1 MLLPIALICV
11 TWPSVSL
18 QQKPSYEK
26 YGNKPKEVEAFTCQK
41 LSFSPVKNSVKE
53 PLGMVSTVIGKK
65 VYTEVSKTAP
75 GSNILFSPLSIQTTM
90 AMVTLGAGENT
101 LYQLLHLFGLNAE
114 KLVAIGGCLGMMEE
128 YGKVLSSLSDADNV
142 TLNVANALFVN
153 QNFEILHAAKANLAQ
168 YFYTSFH
175 PANFAQPKQAAKKI
189 NDFVKSAT
197 KNKIEKIVEK
207 KSISTDTKMVLV
219 NAIYFKG
226 PWQNKFHKEA
236 TKKGTFHTEADGDV
250 EVDFMRLESHLKSG
264 SYQGMD
270 SIALPYSGGKFT
282 LYIVGHA
289 FKYDSQYKKNK
300 YNMKSSEEDLVETI
314 KDTRAI
320 AVLLD
325 SEAMESFNTKLELPK
340 FKIEKELNL
349 NEILK
354 AQGVTDLFS
363 RMDADLPG
371 FSAEK
376 LYVTE
381 AVHKAVLEVNEEGSE
396 GAAATALHIE
406 LDSFAID
413 FDTKVAKLDR
423 PFLFFIKHEESGMII
438 FQGKIANP
446 NKN

>member
-197 KNKIEKIVEK
+197 ENKIEKIVNDA
-207 KSISTDTKMVLV
+207 SISTDTKMVLV

-226 PWQNKFHKEA
+226 PWQNKFNEEI
-236 TKKGTFHTEADGDV
+236 TKKGTFHTEAEGDV
-250 EVDFMRLESHLKSG
+250 EVDFMSLESHLKSS
-264 SYQGMD
+264 SYQGVD

-289 FKYDSQYKKNK
+289 FKSDTK
-300 YNMKSSEEDLVETI
+300 YSMKGSEQDLEEI
-314 KDTRAI
+314 MKDTRAI

-325 SEAMESFNTKLELPK
+325 SEAMESFNTVLGLPK
-340 FKIEKELNL
+340 FKIVKEIPLK
-349 NEILK
+349 EIL
-354 AQGVTDLFS
+354 QTHGVTDLFS
-363 RMDADLPG
+363 RRKADLSG
-371 FSAEK
+371 FSAEE
-376 LYVTE
+376 LYVSE
-381 AVHKAVLEVNEEGSE
+381 AAHKAVLEVDEEGSE
-396 GAAATALHIE
+396 GAAATALQIRPV
-406 LDSFAID
+406 SAD

-438 FQGKIANP
+438 FQGKVANP